1 MQEYLN
7 WEKERVKIMEHGF
20 NEKPTTPRPNIPPP
34 SQKVQKWQY
43 VEKELTAYL
52 EELQITADEQ
62 RRAYIRA
69 RADGAVNMAV
79 ACQMLNTEQAA
90 EWQNKFIAAVFC
102 SKGQGNNGRT
112 KSDRNRSAHRP
123 IKDQT

>member
-62 RRAYIRA
+62 
-69 RADGAVNMAV
+69 
-79 ACQMLNTEQAA
+79 AA
-90 EWQNKFIAAVFC
+90 EWQNKFIAEVFC